1 MSDHRM
7 KRTYFPGIID
17 VVVVTDPAEIRTI
30 SNDSRFDRDLITHGP
45 VRNVQHLRKMLRIF
59 SLNGRLFEPLL
70 PRTSPGR
77 AAAQDELW
85 SQLAADPTLRSSITT
100 DAAVDGCL
108 FTVTN
113 VVRQAKTSGEV
124 GGCPFRR
131 GSLFFLE
138 LGSASKGAANRDLVF
153 LNQSW
158 SRCPAEKWVPA
169 LLEGVWTRV
178 LATLHESVTPRD
190 AN

>member
-1 MSDHRM
+1 MR
-7 KRTYFPGIID
+7 
-17 VVVVTDPAEIRTI
+17 
-30 SNDSRFDRDLITHGP
+30 
-45 VRNVQHLRKMLRIF
+45 RI
-59 SLNGRLFEPLL
+59 
-70 PRTSPGR
+70 
-77 AAAQDELW
+77 
-85 SQLAADPTLRSSITT
+85 
-100 DAAVDGCL
+100 
-108 FTVTN
+108 
-113 VVRQAKTSGEV
+113 
-124 GGCPFRR
+124 RR

-178 LATLHESVTPRD
+178 LAMLQESVTPRD